1 MRDAAMP
8 ELSRDE
14 RARTLFEAAKSVHRF
29 DWYASRAEPDSDAQ
43 PLLDRFPSAILAW
56 EAAQLMPNNS
66 DETARVLCLGGSWIK
81 IHDPQAADVFY
92 KALVRRCRK
101 TAIGAEA
108 DRLRWFP
115 ILDESGNLKAREI
128 QYPAQGK

>member
-56 EAAQLMPNNS
+56 EAAQLRRDSP
-66 DETARVLCLGGSWIK
+66 G
-81 IHDPQAADVFY
+81 
-92 KALVRRCRK
+92 ALPRRIVDK
-101 TAIGAEA
+101 
-108 DRLRWFP
+108 D
-115 ILDESGNLKAREI
+115 S
-128 QYPAQGK
+128 